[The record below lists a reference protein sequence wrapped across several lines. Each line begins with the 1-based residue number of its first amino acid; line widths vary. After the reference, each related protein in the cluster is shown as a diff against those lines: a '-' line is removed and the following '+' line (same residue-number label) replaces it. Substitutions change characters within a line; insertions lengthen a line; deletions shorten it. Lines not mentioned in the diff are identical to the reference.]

1 MSYYDDRR
9 YSAPRDRGRGG
20 GSAAEYFDSHPRGRD
35 ARIERDAYPSYRDNG
50 SIEEIP
56 RDFPPGRDY
65 VYERSYEARRPRR
78 PAYENVRRASS
89 VSGDPYYDSGY
100 GHSRRSRTQK
110 SRRYDDRAP
119 PRRSKYDSD
128 SSSRSPPRHSRRKSI
143 GDAALGALGLGAA
156 SKASSRSDRDRDR
169 DHYHGRGRGR
179 SHSRHGRYSS
189 SSRSRSRSRDRR
201 GGKRDKSEQRMMQAA
216 RAALTAGAAEAFR
229 SRKDPGEWAGAKG
242 KRVLTAAVT
251 AAGTDG
257 LVDKD
262 PNKHGT
268 RHVIEST
275 LAGLATSHF
284 INGGSSKS
292 RDRHG
297 RGRSSTGSGLKD
309 LAATGALAAA
319 GKEIFNRVSR
329 SKSKSRG
336 RDDSRDRDSD
346 DDRRGTKKRSKSVS
360 DYINKGIAAL
370 GLDEGKDRGS
380 RDRSRD
386 RDDRSD
392 RRDRRHH
399 DRDHRDRDRE
409 RDSRYSGYSDSD
421 SDTEYGRGYS
431 RRGRGSRD
439 VGRTRSLN
447 GGRTPQPP
455 RSGGTT
461 GKTKSAITARGGSPS
476 SDSDSD
482 LGDSSDEKK
491 TQKKMKRDMLLTSGL
506 ATVATIHAGHSVYGS
521 VNKRKKRMA
530 QLKSGEISAEEARK
544 QRMKANA
551 LDVASI
557 GLAALGIKGAYGE
570 WKEVNEKRKE
580 TSHFQEE
587 CMRRAMKRELRR
599 NRSNSLPS
607 YHRWPDE
614 IEDARDHAGYGGQGH
629 GSFSYHDGN
638 PYGATIEAPAIS
650 Y

>member
-9 YSAPRDRGRGG
+9 YSAPRDRARGG
-20 GSAAEYFDSHPRGRD
+20 GTAADYFDNHPRGRD
-35 ARIERDAYPSYRDNG
+35 ARVERDAYPSYRDNG

-78 PAYENVRRASS
+78 PVYENVRRASS

-100 GHSRRSRTQK
+100 HRRSRPQK
-110 SRRYDDRAP
+110 SRRYDDRPP
-119 PRRSKYDSD
+119 PRRSRYDSSLAP
-128 SSSRSPPRHSRRKSI
+128 SSQSPQIYRRRC
-143 GDAALGALGLGAA
+143 LGALGLGAA
-156 SKASSRSDRDRDR
+156 SKVSSRSDRDRDR
-169 DHYHGRGRGR
+169 HHGRDRGR
-179 SHSRHGRYSS
+179 SYSRHGRYSS
-189 SSRSRSRSRDRR
+189 SSRSRSRDRH
-201 GGKRDKSEQRMMQAA
+201 GSKRDKSEQRMMQAA

-229 SRKDPGEWAGAKG
+229 SRKDPGEWSGAKG

-262 PNKHGT
+262 PKKHGT

-275 LAGLATSHF
+275 LAGMATSHF

-292 RDRHG
+292 RDRDG
-297 RGRSSTGSGLKD
+297 RGRSSAGSGLKN

-319 GKEIFNRVSR
+319 GKEIYNRVSR
-329 SKSKSRG
+329 SRSKPRG

-346 DDRRGTKKRSKSVS
+346 DDRRGSKKRSKSVS

-380 RDRSRD
+380 RDRSRSRD

-392 RRDRRHH
+392 RRDRRHRH
-399 DRDHRDRDRE
+399 DRDNRDRDRD
-409 RDSRYSGYSDSD
+409 RDSRYGGYSDSD

-431 RRGRGSRD
+431 RRSKGSRD

-447 GGRTPQPP
+447 GGRTPPTPTQRWNKRKNSNHRT
-455 RSGGTT
+455 RSE
-461 GKTKSAITARGGSPS
+461 
-476 SDSDSD
+476 SDSD

-491 TQKKMKRDMLLTSGL
+491 TRKKMKRDMLLTSGL

-521 VNKRKKRMA
+521 VNKRKERMA

-551 LDVASI
+551 LDAASI
-557 GLAALGIKGAYGE
+557 GLAALGLKGAYGE

-580 TSHFQEE
+580 TNNFQQE
-587 CMRRAMKRELRR
+587 CVRRAMRRELKR

-614 IEDARDHAGYGGQGH
+614 IEDAGAHDGYGGH
-629 GSFSYHDGN
+629 GNGGFSYHDGN
-638 PYGATIEAPAIS
+638 PYGATMDAPAIS